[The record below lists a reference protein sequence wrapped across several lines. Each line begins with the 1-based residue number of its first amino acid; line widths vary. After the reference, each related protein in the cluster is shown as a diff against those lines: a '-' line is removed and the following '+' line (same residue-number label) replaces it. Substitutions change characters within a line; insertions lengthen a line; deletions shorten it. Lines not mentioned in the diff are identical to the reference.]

1 MPVTSTLDFSG
12 GTRLPSAIP
21 QWIQDI
27 NTGLSLLGFG
37 ITLYV
42 LFEVK
47 FIKSTFLSRARLP
60 ELIRDLEKAGSVLN
74 GQLGQW
80 PAQRNEALCQ
90 IKVAASLLKSASAMV
105 PKTERDELLKTH
117 EKLTGAAKNFSSQQ
131 AISTDFV
138 WDLYSDI
145 QSSIASMTQVSK
157 NNRWE

>member
-1 MPVTSTLDFSG
+1 M
-12 GTRLPSAIP
+12 PSAIP
-21 QWIQDI
+21 QWIQDME
-27 NTGLSLLGFG
+27 TGLSLLGFG

-47 FIKSTFLSRARLP
+47 FIKNTFLSRARLP
-60 ELIRDLEKAGSVLN
+60 ELIKDLQKAGSVLN
-74 GQLGQW
+74 GQLDQW

-90 IKVAASLLKSASAMV
+90 IKVAASLLKSASTML
-105 PKTERDELLKTH
+105 PKSERKELLKTH
-117 EKLTGAAKNFSSQQ
+117 KKLTSAAQSFSSQQ
-131 AISTDFV
+131 PLSTDFI

>member
-1 MPVTSTLDFSG
+1 M
-12 GTRLPSAIP
+12 PSAIP

-27 NTGLSLLGFG
+27 ETGLSLLGFG

-47 FIKSTFLSRARLP
+47 FIKNTFLSRARLP
-60 ELIRDLEKAGSVLN
+60 ELIKDLQKAGSVLN
-74 GQLGQW
+74 GQLDQW

-90 IKVAASLLKSASAMV
+90 IKVAASLLKSASTML
-105 PKTERDELLKTH
+105 PKSEREELLKTH
-117 EKLTGAAKNFSSQQ
+117 KKLTSAAQSFSSQQ
-131 AISTDFV
+131 PLSTDSI

>member
-1 MPVTSTLDFSG
+1 M
-12 GTRLPSAIP
+12 PSAIP
-21 QWIQDI
+21 QWIQDM

-47 FIKSTFLSRARLP
+47 FIKNTFLSRARLP

-80 PAQRNEALCQ
+80 PSQRNEALCQ

-105 PKTERDELLKTH
+105 PKTEREELLKTH
-117 EKLTGAAKNFSSQQ
+117 KKLTDAAQSFSSQQ
-131 AISTDFV
+131 GISIDFV

-145 QSSIASMTQVSK
+145 QSDIASMTQVSK